1 MTAKMLSAYLW
12 DLRAQC
18 EQQVRA
24 LADAQAQLDTY
35 RDSSDAEARQ
45 SAVAALRDDLGRVVQ
60 ANGWIRHSA
69 DEAIT
74 QAQSLASA
82 PIASSG

>member
-1 MTAKMLSAYLW
+1 
-12 DLRAQC
+12 LRAQC

-24 LADAQAQLDTY
+24 LTDAQAQLDAY
-35 RDSSDAEARQ
+35 RDSSNAEARQ

-60 ANGWIRHSA
+60 DNGWIRHSA

-74 QAQSLASA
+74 QVQSLASA